1 VKEPLT
7 LTGLVETALAVRGA
21 RSVRQL
27 SAFAQRHDQPIT
39 YTTLNHIRSGTY
51 KSVPSAKTLRA
62 IAWLAGV
69 DEAVAFTAAG
79 QPVPGPPLADDLPPG
94 ADNLS
99 AKSRKAVIEMVRVL
113 VDQEATVNRE
123 AISDATVRALIESAR
138 GGGQEPGAQQKIGV
152 EDLGMTLL
160 PQIAEQISE
169 ALLGYDFKDSL
180 QGPGRVHAP
189 SVEKLDAHVANAV
202 DAVISPELANLAGEF
217 IAGLRAEVK
226 ARVAPAYAAHHKT
239 YAAWIDDRERWLMGL
254 EAHEASNHEFPAP
267 DRLDLAAHPD
277 MPMMRDQIDRD
288 MDAAGEENQDSDA

>member
-113 VDQEATVNRE
+113 VDLESTNHEQQPADPRPG
-123 AISDATVRALIESAR
+123 SHDA
-138 GGGQEPGAQQKIGV
+138 EPAAAV
-152 EDLGMTLL
+152 EDG
-160 PQIAEQISE
+160 PVAEQ
-169 ALLGYDFKDSL
+169 KTW
-180 QGPGRVHAP
+180 
-189 SVEKLDAHVANAV
+189 
-202 DAVISPELANLAGEF
+202 
-217 IAGLRAEVK
+217 
-226 ARVAPAYAAHHKT
+226 PADQY
-239 YAAWIDDRERWLMGL
+239 
-254 EAHEASNHEFPAP
+254 
-267 DRLDLAAHPD
+267 DLAAHQG
-277 MPMMRDQIDRD
+277 MPMMRDQIDRK
-288 MDAAGEENQDSDA
+288 MDAAGEENQEEGERH